1 MSSFA
6 SSAEILE
13 QTQREKSCL
22 SHLFSRIEQ
31 LVQRAVLRT
40 AKQNGRELFFGKVCS
55 PTTVQG
61 LVAKLQRGGQIV
73 LSRNWQ
79 FNFRTE
85 AIER

>member
-6 SSAEILE
+6 SSAEIRNKRKGRSLASPTDIPE
-13 QTQREKSCL
+13 L
-22 SHLFSRIEQ
+22 SN
-31 LVQRAVLRT
+31 LVQHAVLRT

-61 LVAKLQRGGQIV
+61 LVAKLQRGDQIV

-79 FNFRTE
+79 FKFRTE